1 MSSFYEE
8 YFKLPNRKIVINMK
22 NDDCIKGAITGIF
35 YRNDAIYKWRVIIQ
49 NNPETAGLLNN
60 QMCDEKVIFVK
71 DIKSVIF
78 DYNKLL
84 YNF

>member
-8 YFKLPNRKIVINMK
+8 YFKLPNRKIVIKMK
-22 NDDCIKGAITGIF
+22 NDVCIKGAIAGIF
-35 YRNDAIYKWRVIIQ
+35 YRNDTIYKWRVIIQ
-49 NNPETAGLLNN
+49 NNPEAANLLNN
-60 QMCDEKVIFVK
+60 QLCDEKVIFVK